1 MIFSLDVGVE
11 IDFTKTILLR
21 FLEIALVAIL
31 QSNFLWMIKNTGRLL
46 GEEKILV
53 IIICNYLCS

>member
-21 FLEIALVAIL
+21 SLEIALVAIL